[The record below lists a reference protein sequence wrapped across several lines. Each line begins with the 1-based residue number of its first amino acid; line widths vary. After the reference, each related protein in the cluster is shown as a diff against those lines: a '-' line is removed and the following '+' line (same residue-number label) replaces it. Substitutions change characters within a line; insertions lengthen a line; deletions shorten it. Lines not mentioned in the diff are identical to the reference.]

1 MHEVLV
7 LKRSEIEAAIDA
19 AVALAEEHRFPL
31 PPFAFWTREQWI
43 EGAAELRVPLE
54 RGLGWDV
61 TDFGRGDFAGTG
73 LTLLT
78 MRNGTLAEQ
87 AAGLGQTYA
96 EKLLHVR
103 VGQETPFHLHPR
115 KTEDILNRGG
125 GDLVVE
131 LVHPDEPESP
141 VRALMNGSP
150 RTVAP
155 GDRLRL
161 GPGEGVQVPRGIRHR
176 FWAERDEVLG
186 GEVSSVND
194 DEGDNVFLVA
204 SPRYPGIDEDVAPR
218 RLLVGEYGD
227 LLGGSSTGAR

>member
-1 MHEVLV
+1 V
-7 LKRSEIEAAIDA
+7 LKRSDIESAIDA
-19 AVALAEEHRFPL
+19 AVALAERHGFPL
-31 PPFAFWTREQWI
+31 PPFASWTREHWI
-43 EGAAELRVPLE
+43 EQAAELRVPLE

-61 TDFGRGDFAGTG
+61 TDFGRGDFPRTG

-78 MRNGTLAEQ
+78 LRNGTLAEQ

-125 GDLVVE
+125 GELVVE
-131 LVHPDEPESP
+131 LVHPDEPGAS
-141 VRALMNGSP
+141 VRALVNGSP
-150 RTVAP
+150 RTIAR
-155 GDRLRL
+155 GERLRL

-176 FWAERDEVLG
+176 FWAEGDEVLG

-194 DEGDNVFLVA
+194 DESDNVFLVA
-204 SPRYPGIDEDVAPR
+204 SPRYPGIDEDVPAR
-218 RLLVGEYGD
+218 RLLVGEYGSVLD
-227 LLGGSSTGAR
+227 ASSTGAR

>member
-1 MHEVLV
+1 V
-7 LKRSEIEAAIDA
+7 LKRSEIEAAIDD
-19 AVALAEEHRFPL
+19 AVALAVAHRFPL
-31 PPFAFWTREQWI
+31 PPFASWPREHWV
-43 EGAAELRVPLE
+43 ERAADLRVPLE

-61 TDFGRGDFAGTG
+61 TDFGRGDFLRTG

-78 MRNGTLAEQ
+78 LRNGTLAEQ

-131 LVHPDEPESP
+131 LVHPDEPRSP
-141 VRALMNGSP
+141 VRALVNGLP
-150 RTVAP
+150 HTVPP
-155 GDRLRL
+155 GERLRL

-176 FWAERDEVLG
+176 FWAEGDEVLG

-204 SPRYPGIDEDVAPR
+204 SPRYPGIDEDVPAR
-218 RLLVGEYGD
+218 RLLVGEYGTV
-227 LLGGSSTGAR
+227 LGASSTIDR

>member
-1 MHEVLV
+1 V
-7 LKRSEIEAAIDA
+7 LKRSEIESAIDA
-19 AVALAEEHRFPL
+19 AVALAERHGFPL
-31 PPFAFWTREQWI
+31 PPFASWTREQWI
-43 EGAAELRVPLE
+43 ARAAELRVPLE

-61 TDFGRGDFAGTG
+61 TDFGRGDFARTG

-78 MRNGTLAEQ
+78 LRNGTLAEQ

-125 GDLVVE
+125 GELVVE
-131 LVHPDEPESP
+131 LVHPDEQEAS
-141 VRALMNGSP
+141 VRALVNG
-150 RTVAP
+150 AP
-155 GDRLRL
+155 QTIVPGERLRL
-161 GPGEGVQVPRGIRHR
+161 APGEGVQVPRGIRHR
-176 FWAERDEVLG
+176 FWAEGAEVLG

-204 SPRYPGIDEDVAPR
+204 SPRYPGIDEDVPAR
-218 RLLVGEYGD
+218 RLLVGEYGSVLD
-227 LLGGSSTGAR
+227 ASSTGAR

>member
-1 MHEVLV
+1 V
-7 LKRSEIEAAIDA
+7 LKRSEIESAIDA
-19 AVALAEEHRFPL
+19 AVALAERHGFPL
-31 PPFAFWTREQWI
+31 PPFASWTREQWI
-43 EGAAELRVPLE
+43 ECAAELRVPLE

-61 TDFGRGDFAGTG
+61 TDFGRGDFARTG

-78 MRNGTLAEQ
+78 LRNGTLAEQ

-125 GDLVVE
+125 GELVVE
-131 LVHPDEPESP
+131 LVHPDEPEAS
-141 VRALMNGSP
+141 VRALVNGAP
-150 RTVAP
+150 HTIAP
-155 GDRLRL
+155 GERLRL

-176 FWAERDEVLG
+176 FWAEGAEVLG

-204 SPRYPGIDEDVAPR
+204 SPRYPGIDEDVPAR
-218 RLLVGEYGD
+218 RLLVGEYGSV
-227 LLGGSSTGAR
+227 LGASSTGAR

>member
-1 MHEVLV
+1 M
-7 LKRSEIEAAIDA
+7 LKRSEIESAIDA
-19 AVALAEEHRFPL
+19 AVALAERHRFPL
-31 PPFAFWTREQWI
+31 PPFASWARERWI
-43 EGAAELRVPLE
+43 EQAAELRVPLE

-61 TDFGRGDFAGTG
+61 TDFGRGDFLRTG

-78 MRNGTLAEQ
+78 LRNGTLAEQ

-125 GDLVVE
+125 GELVVE
-131 LVHPDEPESP
+131 LVHPDEPDSS
-141 VRALMNGSP
+141 VRALVNGAP
-150 RTVAP
+150 RTIAP
-155 GDRLRL
+155 GERLRL

-176 FWAERDEVLG
+176 FWAEGDEVLG

-194 DEGDNVFLVA
+194 DESDNVFLVA
-204 SPRYPGIDEDVAPR
+204 SPRYPGIDEDVPAR
-218 RLLVGEYGD
+218 RLLVGEYRTVLD
-227 LLGGSSTGAR
+227 ESSAAAR

>member
-1 MHEVLV
+1 M
-7 LKRSEIEAAIDA
+7 LKRSEIESAIDD
-19 AVALAEEHRFPL
+19 AVALAERHGFPL
-31 PPFAFWTREQWI
+31 PPFAAWTREQWI
-43 EGAAELRVPLE
+43 ERVAELRVPLE

-61 TDFGRGDFAGTG
+61 TDFGRGDFLRTG

-78 MRNGTLAEQ
+78 LRNGTLAEQ

-125 GDLVVE
+125 GELLVE
-131 LVHPDEPESP
+131 LVHPEVPAAS
-141 VRALMNGSP
+141 VRALVNGSP

-155 GDRLRL
+155 GERLRL
-161 GPGEGVQVPRGIRHR
+161 RAGEGVQVPRGIRHR
-176 FWAERDEVLG
+176 FWAEGDEVLG

-204 SPRYPGIDEDVAPR
+204 SPRYPGIDEDVPAR
-218 RLLVGEYGD
+218 RLLVGEYPSVLD
-227 LLGGSSTGAR
+227 ASPAGSR

>member
-1 MHEVLV
+1 V
-7 LKRSEIEAAIDA
+7 LKRSDIESAIDA
-19 AVALAEEHRFPL
+19 AVALAERHGFPL
-31 PPFAFWTREQWI
+31 PPFASWTREHWI
-43 EGAAELRVPLE
+43 EQAAELRVPLE

-61 TDFGRGDFAGTG
+61 TDFGRGDFLRTG

-78 MRNGTLAEQ
+78 LRNGTLAEQ

-125 GDLVVE
+125 GELVVE
-131 LVHPDEPESP
+131 LVHPDEPGAS
-141 VRALMNGSP
+141 VRALVNGSP
-150 RTVAP
+150 RTIAR
-155 GDRLRL
+155 GERLRL

-176 FWAERDEVLG
+176 FWAEGDEVLG

-194 DEGDNVFLVA
+194 DESDNVFLVA
-204 SPRYPGIDEDVAPR
+204 SPRYPGIDEDVPAR
-218 RLLVGEYGD
+218 RLLVGEYRSVLD
-227 LLGGSSTGAR
+227 ASSAGAR